1 LRALIPVLIALLM
14 PTIGAAQIAL
24 QAPSTIGAGSV
35 FEVRWTGGGH
45 ERDFIT
51 IVPAGTAEGE
61 YRAYKYATSG
71 AVELRAP
78 DDAGAYELRYLHS
91 ERPYETLARSPLTVT
106 AVTATLEV
114 PATADAGATVTIS
127 WTGPDNPRDF
137 IAVVP
142 VDAPPREY
150 GRYVYTKRGNPSQLR
165 VPDEAGAYEIRYLTG
180 QDYKTLAA
188 APITVGATSATLDAP
203 ASITAGSP
211 FQAGWTGPD
220 NPQDWIG
227 VLQAG
232 NPPSAYESYRYT
244 KRGTPAELTAP
255 DEPGAYEI
263 VYVTGQSA
271 TVLARSPLEVS
282 ATRAAVEAPDSVE
295 AGQPFSFTW
304 SGPDNARDY
313 VSMAP
318 AGSEGRGAYVTYA
331 YTYEGK
337 PGTMRAPLEPGE
349 YDLRYETGQSGRV
362 LASRPIRVTP
372 TAMGA
377 GSLRVVAGHGGRNEL
392 GLGRTDGVVLILDAS
407 GSMLKPQD
415 GRRRID
421 IAKAAL
427 LGLIDGTIPAGTQ
440 LALRVFGHREKD
452 SCRTDLEIS
461 LEPLEPAR
469 ARAVIGG
476 IEAMNLAR
484 TPIGRSLDLVAED
497 LAAVDGDRVVVL
509 VTDGEETCGGD
520 PAASIETLRSAGHQ
534 VRVNIVGFAIDDES
548 LKQTFRYW
556 ANIGGGAYHD
566 AADGDELASSLAR
579 AVRAQ
584 FEVIDEAG
592 QVVSEGL
599 VGGEA
604 VSLPVGS
611 YRVRTR
617 SGPPQETAAVITR
630 DEETVVT
637 LGG

>member
-1 LRALIPVLIALLM
+1 
-14 PTIGAAQIAL
+14 
-24 QAPSTIGAGSV
+24 
-35 FEVRWTGGGH
+35 
-45 ERDFIT
+45 
-51 IVPAGTAEGE
+51 
-61 YRAYKYATSG
+61 
-71 AVELRAP
+71 
-78 DDAGAYELRYLHS
+78 
-91 ERPYETLARSPLTVT
+91 
-106 AVTATLEV
+106 
-114 PATADAGATVTIS
+114 
-127 WTGPDNPRDF
+127 
-137 IAVVP
+137 
-142 VDAPPREY
+142 
-150 GRYVYTKRGNPSQLR
+150 
-165 VPDEAGAYEIRYLTG
+165 
-180 QDYKTLAA
+180 
-188 APITVGATSATLDAP
+188 
-203 ASITAGSP
+203 
-211 FQAGWTGPD
+211 
-220 NPQDWIG
+220 
-227 VLQAG
+227 
-232 NPPSAYESYRYT
+232 
-244 KRGTPAELTAP
+244 
-255 DEPGAYEI
+255 
-263 VYVTGQSA
+263 
-271 TVLARSPLEVS
+271 
-282 ATRAAVEAPDSVE
+282 
-295 AGQPFSFTW
+295 
-304 SGPDNARDY
+304 
-313 VSMAP
+313 MAP

-331 YTYEGK
+331 YTYEGN

-461 LEPLEPAR
+461 LGPLEPAR

-534 VRVNIVGFAIDDES
+534 VRVNIVGFAIDDED

-566 AADGDELASSLAR
+566 AADADELASSLAR

-592 QVVSEGL
+592 QVVSEGSGWWRGRQPSGGQL
-599 VGGEA
+599 PRADSQRATAGDGSGDHQGPRNGRDPRWVRTTSSAAIRSVAVAVTGNRGSVGSGTC
-604 VSLPVGS
+604 SLPLPLDLTLSLSLKLVLRGTGLC
-611 YRVRTR
+611 RERLRLR
-617 SGPPQETAAVITR
+617 SSSPPSGDQGRSRPRRHRGRLRSSRRPASSPLHASP
-630 DEETVVT
+630 
-637 LGG
+637 